1 MAIEFLTI
9 KHQPYIKF
17 LPSKEPIKEQD
28 KNKEGELIG
37 IDTDMTMQQL
47 LDTLVEKLD
56 GHPLVEKLDGHP
68 DKLGKDDLILLDHN
82 L

>member
-1 MAIEFLTI
+1 
-9 KHQPYIKF
+9 
-17 LPSKEPIKEQD
+17 
-28 KNKEGELIG
+28 
-37 IDTDMTMQQL
+37 MTMQQL